1 MSTKSRRARDRAG
14 AHCSKAW
21 REVSNGRYFGVTSGN
36 GGADLTDALGR
47 IFSEIQAVNS
57 VFASVS
63 LPVSITTQGTFLNQV
78 YIGHVP
84 ARTPMRCRA
93 GRAT

>member
-1 MSTKSRRARDRAG
+1 MAG
-14 AHCSKAW
+14 ISD
-21 REVSNGRYFGVTSGN
+21 VTSGN

-84 ARTPMRCRA
+84 AGRRCAAALA
-93 GRAT
+93 GQPEAIQARHPEQPVEDTGRR